1 MPLLPRSWGQSLKS
15 ECFGEEVGLSLPKTC
30 FRERE
35 VTHNCTIVPACL
47 LIHDQCEL
55 SQAPVF
61 LMWLEN
67 QHALNLTGVRA
78 IPLTFTQSYRG
89 Q

>member
-1 MPLLPRSWGQSLKS
+1 MPLLPRSWEQSLKS
-15 ECFGEEVGLSLPKTC
+15 ECFGEEVRLSLPKTY
-30 FRERE
+30 FKGRE

-47 LIHDQCEL
+47 LIHDQGEL
-55 SQAPVF
+55 RQAPVF

-67 QHALNLTGVRA
+67 QHALNLMGARA
-78 IPLTFTQSYRG
+78 IPLTFTPSYRG